1 MKALVADL
9 VACSAQAARTLVP
22 EPTVERKT
30 CTKCKHNK
38 AAADFFKFKFS
49 SDGLQSY
56 CKVRYDIGVF
66 TEP

>member
-1 MKALVADL
+1 MKAVGATLA
-9 VACSAQAARTLVP
+9 ACCAQAARTLVP

-38 AAADFFKFKFS
+38 AATDFFKFKFS

-56 CKVRYDIGVF
+56 CKVCYDLRS
-66 TEP
+66 